1 METRYNT
8 HMDKLHKVFD
18 ERPWGNFQQ
27 FTLNEPSTVKV
38 ITVKK
43 GEAFSLQ
50 RHANRSEFWHILSGN
65 GIATIGEATQEVKTG
80 DEVFIESGVGHR
92 MEATEDIVF
101 LEIAFGEFDESDIV
115 RIEDKYNRS

>member
-1 METRYNT
+1 
-8 HMDKLHKVFD
+8 MDKLHKIFD
-18 ERPWGNFQQ
+18 DRPWGNFQQ
-27 FTLNEPSTVKV
+27 FTLNQPSTVKV

-50 RHANRSEFWHILSGN
+50 RHQSRSEFWHIISGH
-65 GIATIGEATQEVKTG
+65 GTATVGEATQQVSPG
-80 DEVFIESGVGHR
+80 DEVFIEVGVAHR

-115 RIEDKYNRS
+115 RIKDKYNRS